1 MIGYVILAVAVAL
14 LVFVIM
20 MRNNIVTKRNKV
32 ENAEASIDVML
43 KKRFDLIPNLYD
55 LVKQYMEHEKSLLEN
70 IVLLRNQVK
79 EGSMTDE
86 INQKMDEVMKQLKVS
101 VENYPDLKA
110 NQNFLQL
117 QATLNEVE
125 EQIAAARRTYNA
137 NVTEYNTYIQIFPVN
152 IVAAMFGTKKFN
164 LFEAS
169 KVEKQSQA
177 WFK

>member
-1 MIGYVILAVAVAL
+1 MIGYVILAVVVAL

-20 MRNNIVTKRNKV
+20 MRNNIVIKRNKV
-32 ENAEASIDVML
+32 ENADASIDVML

-70 IVLLRNQVK
+70 IVLLRNEIDK
-79 EGSMTDE
+79 GNMTAE
-86 INQKMDEVMKQLKVS
+86 TNQKMDEVMKQLKIS

-137 NVTEYNTYIQIFPVN
+137 NVTEFNTYIQIFPVN
-152 IVAAMFGTKKFN
+152 IVAAIFGTKTYN
-164 LFEAS
+164 LFEVS
-169 KVEKQSQA
+169 EFERSSQA
-177 WFK
+177 RFK

>member
-1 MIGYVILAVAVAL
+1 MGYVILAVVVAL

-32 ENAEASIDVML
+32 ENADASIDVML

-70 IVLLRNQVK
+70 IVSLRNEINNGK
-79 EGSMTDE
+79 KATK
-86 INQKMDEVMKQLKVS
+86 INQKMDEVIKQLKLS

-137 NVTEYNTYIQIFPVN
+137 NVTEFNTYIQIFPVN
-152 IVAAMFGTKKFN
+152 IVAAIFGTKKYN
-164 LFEAS
+164 LFEVS
-169 KVEKQSQA
+169 KVERSSKA